1 MVKAEIA
8 RILERALDRCAKDGL
23 LPAERPPVQLDAP
36 KNPAHGDFACNAAMM
51 LQKQHAQ
58 ATGAA
63 KPNPRALAQAIV
75 ERIEDPDGALEKVEI
90 AGPGFLNLRVA
101 KRLFFLELGA
111 VFQEKE
117 RFGH

>member
-1 MVKAEIA
+1 VVKAEIA

-23 LPAERPPVQLDAP
+23 LPAERPEVQLDAP

-63 KPNPRALAQAIV
+63 KPNPRALAQAII
-75 ERIEDPDGALEKVEI
+75 ERSRTRTGRWRRWRSRGRASST
-90 AGPGFLNLRVA
+90 
-101 KRLFFLELGA
+101 
-111 VFQEKE
+111 
-117 RFGH
+117 